1 MKKRLGKGLDALFAD
16 STQSFE
22 ENVENVQETTNE
34 KVEEIEIDK
43 ILPSGDQPRKI
54 FDENEIEEL
63 AQSIRSVGLI
73 QPLIARKEGDK
84 YILIAGE
91 RRLRA
96 CKLAGLQK
104 VPCIVRNYSNTTEI
118 ALIENIQRK
127 DLNPYEE
134 ALAYK
139 KLLEEYGYTQEEL
152 AKKLGISRSK
162 IANSLRILNIGQN
175 ILQMII
181 EGKISEGHA
190 KVLLSVEDETEREN
204 LAKLVV
210 DKNLSVRELEEII
223 KAKNE
228 QKKNEVENK
237 VLRELEENLMKIF
250 GLRVK
255 IYRKKK
261 KGKVEIEFNN
271 DEELEKIISI
281 LMP

>member
-1 MKKRLGKGLDALFAD
+1 MKKRLGKGLDALFED
-16 STQSFE
+16 SSKGIE
-22 ENVENVQETTNE
+22 DNIENVQKDAGETI
-34 KVEEIEIDK
+34 EEIEIDK
-43 ILPSGDQPRKI
+43 IFPSEKQPRKI
-54 FDENEIEEL
+54 FDEDKIEEL

-73 QPLIARKEGDK
+73 QPLIVRKEGEK
-84 YILIAGE
+84 FVLIAGE

-96 CKLAGLQK
+96 CRLAGLKK
-104 VPCIVRNYSNTTEI
+104 VPCIVRDYSNTTEI

-139 KLLEEYGYTQEEL
+139 KLIDQYGYTQDQL
-152 AKKLGISRSK
+152 ARKLGISRSK
-162 IANSLRILNIGQN
+162 IANLLRILNIGEN

-190 KVLLSVEDETEREN
+190 KVLLSVEDENEREN
-204 LAKLVV
+204 LARLVV
-210 DKNLSVRELEEII
+210 DRNLSVRELEEII
-223 KAKNE
+223 KVKKE
-228 QKKNEVENK
+228 QEREKVQDEVLK
-237 VLRELEENLMKIF
+237 ELEENLMKIF

-261 KGKVEIEFNN
+261 KGKVEIEFTS